1 MSYDLKIQSARK
13 VIDEHNGNVDKEDQI
28 DFEQFTQILRK
39 SGGSSEEALK
49 AASWEDLQECG
60 LPKIMARRLTY
71 LFRQDGDGK
80 TTKSTYISEKKVV
93 GLSYKELVERYN
105 PKDVKN
111 PVGKRLR
118 DLSDG
123 KKCVV
128 FNDDSKVNV
137 EETVKLLEDIINGLP
152 EVETAF
158 VCNRPFPVYSIGER
172 PDFYVEENP
181 IYPGRPL
188 RSNETC
194 DQTGRSW
201 QGVLTDIR
209 QLLNLTIDTGELAIE
224 TVSDAHDI
232 LDKVLSKDS
241 SIDSFRARYPEASK
255 IYDEKSKIGQLPL
268 LKIKVGEQGCT
279 GNKNNPFGS
288 NTKY

>member
-1 MSYDLKIQSARK
+1 MSYDQKIESARK

-28 DFEQFTQILRK
+28 DFAEFTKKLRK
-39 SGGSSEEALK
+39 DGGSSDEALK
-49 AASWEDLQECG
+49 AVSWEDLQKCG
-60 LPKIMARRLTY
+60 LPSIMARRLTY
-71 LFRQDGDGK
+71 LFRKDGDGESG
-80 TTKSTYISEKKVV
+80 KSTYISEKKVL
-93 GLSYKELVERYN
+93 GLSHKELVERYN

-128 FNDDSKVNV
+128 FDDNNKVIV
-137 EETVKLLEDIINGLP
+137 GATVHLLEDIINGMP
-152 EVETAF
+152 EILTAF
-158 VCNRPFPVYSIGER
+158 IGGRPLPIYSIGER

-181 IYPGRPL
+181 IYPTRPL

-201 QGVLTDIR
+201 QGVATDVR
-209 QLLNLTIDTGELAIE
+209 QLLYMAINTDELEII

-255 IYDEKSKIGQLPL
+255 LFDEKSKMGQLPL
-268 LKIKVGEQGCT
+268 LKIKVGNTSSSG
-279 GNKNNPFGS
+279 NNPFGS
-288 NTKY
+288 NTTY

>member
-1 MSYDLKIQSARK
+1 MSYDQKIESARK
-13 VIDEHNGNVDKEDQI
+13 VIDEHNSNADSQI
-28 DFEQFTQILRK
+28 DFDDFLKKLKEM
-39 SGGSSEEALK
+39 GGSSEEALK
-49 AASWEDLQECG
+49 AASWEDLKDSG

-71 LFRQDGDGK
+71 LFRQDGDGENG
-80 TTKSTYISEKKVV
+80 KSAYVSEKKVL

-123 KKCVV
+123 KKFVI
-128 FNDDSKVNV
+128 FDGDSKVNV
-137 EETVKLLEDIINGLP
+137 DATVHLLEDIINGMP
-152 EVETAF
+152 EIPTAF
-158 VCNRPFPVYSIGER
+158 IGGRPLPTYSIGER

-201 QGVLTDIR
+201 QGVATDVR
-209 QLLNLTIDTGELAIE
+209 QLLYTAINTGELDIQ

-232 LDKVLSKDS
+232 LDRVLSKDTS
-241 SIDSFRARYPEASK
+241 LTYFRARYPEASK
-255 IYDEKSKIGQLPL
+255 EFDEKSNIGQPPL
-268 LKIKVGEQGCT
+268 LKIRIGETSSSG
-279 GNKNNPFGS
+279 NNPFGS
-288 NTKY
+288 NTTY